1 MATQDPQHRQ
11 HLIPQNTSTAQD
23 YTAKQQARDP
33 LPATPVKDRQPHA
46 QHLRAQLAAVAI
58 EQQERAAQFQALNVQ
73 TALGIQV
80 EFESEHAVALAAESL
95 ARDRQGIELMNVRKL
110 DDQVLATVFVP
121 QGKLTHFENLI
132 SEYAQFK
139 TDVNGAPRDNRKLI
153 DAIRTLRVASFD
165 SLWTDA
171 AEALP
176 ADDAEAIW
184 WEAWLPLGHNAQQT
198 LVDFRTVAGLAG
210 LLVSER
216 VLYFPERLVAQFHG
230 SKALLLQSSL
240 VLNMVAELRRAGT
253 TAAFFAGLQPPEQ
266 VQWQEELQA
275 RLQPQ
280 PEGNAYVTLLD
291 TGVNHGHPL
300 LAPFVADADRH
311 AIEPGW
317 GPDDSNGH
325 GTELA
330 GLALLGDLTHALADH
345 APLQVSHRL
354 ESVRVLRWEGD
365 NEGESYGVITAE
377 AVARVEITDPERRRV
392 FAMAVSSTKALDRG
406 RPSSWSAAVD
416 RLACDY
422 DGQGSA
428 PRLFVLCAGNT
439 DDPQAWALYPESL
452 STNAVHDPG
461 QAWNA
466 LTVGA
471 CSELTTITEEDA
483 PQYQAVAPAGHL
495 SPYTTT
501 SAHWQSGWPFKPD
514 IVMEGGNTAIEPTGF
529 ACQMGSLSL
538 LTTSHQPH
546 ERMFALNWAT
556 SAATALAAGM
566 CARIAAEYPGFWP
579 ETVRGLMVHSA
590 RWTQPMLDAYTP
602 GGVRNRQTLRNLLR
616 HCGYGVPSLERA
628 LYSAGNSLTIIVQD
642 QLQPYH
648 KDPQGGA
655 IKTRQM
661 HLHDLPW
668 PTDLLA
674 ELGNAQVTLRVTLSY
689 FIEPNPGERG
699 GIDKYAYQSHALRFA
714 VRRPLEAEAAFKR
727 RINAQAQADEL
738 GLPGAATGGDA
749 GWTIGEKLRARGSL
763 LSDSWTGTAVE
774 LANRGQLAV
783 FPAVGWWR
791 NRSSHQRFDRTAR
804 YSLLVSIEAPTV
816 EQDLYVQVAQ
826 QIAAAPVPVEIHIPG
841 ATG

>member
-1 MATQDPQHRQ
+1 MATQDLQHRP
-11 HLIPQNTSTAQD
+11 HLIPQNTSTAEN
-23 YTAKQQARDP
+23 YTAKQQARDS
-33 LPATPVKDRQPHA
+33 LPATPAKERQPHA
-46 QHLRAQLAAVAI
+46 QHLRAQLAAVAV
-58 EQQERAAQFQALNVQ
+58 EQQERAAQLQALNVQ
-73 TALGIQV
+73 SALGIQI
-80 EFESEHAVALAAESL
+80 EFESEQAVALAAESL
-95 ARDRQGIELMNVRKL
+95 ARDRQGIELMNVREVDGRL
-110 DDQVLATVFVP
+110 LATVFVP
-121 QGKLTHFENLI
+121 DGKLAHFEKLV
-132 SEYAQFK
+132 SEYVEFK
-139 TDVNGAPRDNRKLI
+139 TDRNGAPRDNRRLV
-153 DAIRTLRVASFD
+153 DAIRTLRVASFE

-176 ADDAEAIW
+176 ADEAQAVW
-184 WEAWLPLGHNAQQT
+184 WEAWLPLGQQAQQT
-198 LVDFRTVAGLAG
+198 LADFRIVAGLAG

-216 VLYFPERLVAQFHG
+216 VLYFPERIVAQFHG
-230 SKALLLQSSL
+230 SKAQLLQSSL
-240 VLNMVAELRRAGT
+240 VLNMVAELRRAKT
-253 TAAFFAGLQPPEQ
+253 TAEFFTGLLPNEQ
-266 VQWQEELQA
+266 IEWQEDLQA

-280 PEGNAYVTLLD
+280 PAGNTYVTLLD

-300 LAPFVADADRH
+300 LAPFVADADCH
-311 AIEPGW
+311 AIEPAW
-317 GPDDSNGH
+317 GLDDTDGH

-330 GLALLGDLTHALADH
+330 GLALLGDLTHALTDH
-345 APLQVSHRL
+345 APLQVAHRL
-354 ESVRVLRWEGD
+354 ESVRVLRWAGD

-392 FAMAVSSTKALDRG
+392 FAMAVSSTTALARG
-406 RPSSWSAAVD
+406 RPSSWSAEVD

-422 DGQGSA
+422 DGQGNT
-428 PRLFVLCAGNT
+428 PRLFVLSAGNT
-439 DDPQAWALYPESL
+439 DDRHAWADYPNSL

-471 CSELTTITEEDA
+471 FSELTTITEADA
-483 PQYQAVAPAGHL
+483 QQYAAIAPAGHL

-501 SAHWQSGWPFKPD
+501 SVTWQSGWPFKPD

-566 CARIAAEYPGFWP
+566 CAKISAAYPGFWP

-590 RWTQPMLDAYTP
+590 RWTQPMVDAYTP
-602 GGVRNRQTLRNLLR
+602 GGVRNRQNLRNLLR
-616 HCGYGVPSLERA
+616 HCGYGVPSLDRA
-628 LYSAGNSLTIIVQD
+628 LYSAGNSLTMIVQD
-642 QLQPYH
+642 QLQPYY
-648 KDPQGGA
+648 KAEQGS
-655 IKTRQM
+655 IKTREL

-668 PTDLLA
+668 PIDLLNA
-674 ELGNAQVTLRVTLSY
+674 LGDAPVTLRVTLSY

-714 VRRPLEAEAAFKR
+714 VRRPLESQLEFKR
-727 RINAQAQADEL
+727 RINAQADADEL
-738 GLPGAATGGDA
+738 DLPAITVGGDA

-763 LSDSWTGTAVE
+763 SSDSWTGTAAE
-774 LANRGQLAV
+774 LANRGQLAIY
-783 FPAVGWWR
+783 PAVGWWR
-791 NRSSHQRFDRTAR
+791 NRSSHKRFDRAAR

-826 QIAAAPVPVEIHIPG
+826 QIAAVTAVAVEVHTPG
-841 ATG
+841 AAS